1 MRVALHVHR
10 VRHHRAR
17 LFGTVEPA
25 EVGALVGFQRLVPGH
40 RTVNVGGTVVKA
52 LSATKSRF
60 GRVIHVRRGIYE
72 ALVKVNDGAHV
83 SGISLP
89 VLIH

>member
-1 MRVALHVHR
+1 
-10 VRHHRAR
+10 
-17 LFGTVEPA
+17 
-25 EVGALVGFQRLVPGH
+25 
-40 RTVNVGGTVVKA
+40 VKA